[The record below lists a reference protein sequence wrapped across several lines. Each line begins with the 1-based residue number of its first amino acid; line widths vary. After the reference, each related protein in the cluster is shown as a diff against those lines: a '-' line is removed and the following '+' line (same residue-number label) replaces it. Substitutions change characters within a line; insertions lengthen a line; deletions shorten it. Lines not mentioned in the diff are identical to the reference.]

1 MHSTHAHR
9 LPPGTSENHWKSLCF
24 CMPPPKE
31 DVTNT
36 IKMLLIQRN
45 PYKRSKIERFRSV
58 ALHQSVA
65 SAQWIVA
72 SPLDPTRGPF
82 KKWSYKLWLDFSRFH
97 CTRIPLQAS
106 MFKMLTLS
114 IPSKPYQFR
123 ETLINVVKMKDSA
136 WLLEVPDNMGAGQG
150 THTSAVRA
158 ASRHAA

>member
-31 DVTNT
+31 DLTNT
-36 IKMLLIQRN
+36 IKILLIHRD

-65 SAQWIVA
+65 GAQWVMA

-106 MFKMLTLS
+106 MFKMPMLL
-114 IPSKPYQFR
+114 IPSKCYYLTG
-123 ETLINVVKMKDSA
+123 TLIKQVTMKDCA
-136 WLLEVPDNMGAGQG
+136 WFLEVPDNMGAGQG
-150 THTSAVRA
+150 THTRAAWA